1 MAVNPSLY
9 VGNAKKT
16 PSSVLARSLETRFSP
31 RSFTTRASALASGTS
46 LSIETFF
53 CPARSA
59 AANAS
64 ATARGA
70 GASSA
75 ALYVLTFESKNAFDD
90 DAFESAS
97 QGVASSSSSAK
108 RALAQ
113 RIATTSRTWH
123 RATNVLEKRE
133 ERLRGALPEEL
144 LDFESNLTSFVS
156 VSVPRA
162 AASRRLRRGP
172 YTPPRRKTRRRT
184 FLDPPDVF
192 SQRANASH
200 ARSASSRARVFAVV
214 GTQTEVSSTTLP
226 KWSPYTPVLLRY
238 ASH

>member
-1 MAVNPSLY
+1 MAVRPSAY

-31 RSFTTRASALASGTS
+31 RSFTTRASASASAS
-46 LSIETFF
+46 LSTETFGVS

-97 QGVASSSSSAK
+97 LAASSSSSAK

-123 RATNVLEKRE
+123 RATNAREKRE

-144 LDFESNLTSFVS
+144 LDFESARFTFGS

-184 FLDPPDVF
+184 FLNPPDVF

-214 GTQTEVSSTTLP
+214 GTQTEDSSTTLP